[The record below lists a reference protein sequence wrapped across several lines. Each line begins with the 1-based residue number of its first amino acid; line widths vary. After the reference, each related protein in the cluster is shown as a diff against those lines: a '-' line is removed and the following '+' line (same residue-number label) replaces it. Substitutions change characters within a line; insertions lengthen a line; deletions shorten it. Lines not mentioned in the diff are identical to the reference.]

1 MKVKKI
7 LALAAVLL
15 TMSCMSVNIYADKLT
30 TKDGLKYRISDS
42 GEDKGLYTGWT
53 TVNGLHR
60 YYKDGKRCLGWRKIN
75 GSYYYLTRYGGRAR
89 GLYQIGDTVYE
100 FNDNG
105 KYIGKASSDT
115 TPYMIVAAARNRIED
130 HAKKGTDPDGYDI
143 YADDYCGIN
152 ISIDGSASVY
162 LTSDKNFAVYS
173 DLLGDYCNLEFKK
186 SDVTYNDLMEIIRYV
201 TENAEDLK
209 IDIRNISIKIWTGS
223 VEIMIDDGDDKIC
236 DDLEKKLIEEGF
248 SADIFSIGYFYE
260 IELPPDWDDE

>member
-7 LALAAVLL
+7 LAIAAALL

-30 TKDGLKYRISDS
+30 ARDGLRYLVSDS

-53 TVNGLHR
+53 KVNGLHR
-60 YYKDGKRCLGWRKIN
+60 YYKEGKRCLGWHKIN

-89 GLYQIGDTVYE
+89 GLYQIGNTVYE

-115 TPYMIVAAARNRIED
+115 TPHRIAAAASDRIED

-143 YADDYCGIN
+143 YADDYCGIY
-152 ISIDGSASVY
+152 ISTDGSAFVY

-173 DLLGDYCNLEFKK
+173 DLLGDYCNLEFVKK
-186 SDVTYNDLMEIIRYV
+186 DVTYNDLMEIKRYV

-209 IDIRNISIKIWTGS
+209 IHISSIKIWTGW
-223 VEIMIDDGDDKIC
+223 VEIILDGDDESC
-236 DDLEKKLIEEGF
+236 NDLYEKLIEEGF
-248 SADIFSIGYFYE
+248 SDDIFSVAYE
-260 IELPPDWDDE
+260 LEPPWFWDDE